1 MDPPHGLAPAGIVSF
16 ARCVQARNS
25 FLPTDRVV
33 RRLAA
38 ILAIDMVGY
47 SRHMEAD
54 EAGTI
59 ARQKV
64 HRQDTIDPILKEH
77 SGRVVKTM
85 GDGLLVEF
93 ASVVDAL
100 ECALRIQRGIAKL
113 EAKGPKDRRIQY
125 RAGINLGDIVID
137 GDDILG
143 DGVNI
148 AARLEALAEPG
159 GIFVSASVFEH
170 VVGKLNVAFDNLGEQ
185 QVKNIRKPVRI
196 YRVRLEIMTD
206 ASESEASGLSGGS
219 VKPSIAV
226 LPFQDMSPDRD
237 QEYFADGISEDIIT
251 DLARNQSFFVTARNS
266 SFTYKGKPVDVKQ
279 VAGELG
285 VRYVLEGSVRKGG
298 SRVRITAQLIDAT
311 TGNHVWAE
319 RYDRELDDIFSVQ
332 DEIAASIVGV
342 VAPELIGAEM
352 RRARRKDPAGMGA
365 WDLVMRANWHAWR
378 LTVEDNT
385 EAKKFAG
392 QAIGLDPRMARAHVV
407 HAMCDIWDVL
417 YGWSGN
423 PLKSLASAHEMAR
436 SAVELDPRDAEAH
449 TILGVV
455 TLFTRDFDDA
465 PRRLETALSLNANLA
480 FPYMWGGGYYAFTSE
495 PARARE
501 YLTRALR
508 LSPRDPANYW
518 TYAFFGLAD
527 FSEGHYEEAAE
538 WALKAMHLQQDFPT
552 AHRLLAASYSRRG
565 LTAQAEA
572 AIEGLLAIAPG
583 TTIARTRAGV
593 PWKDPAIMDRYLDAL
608 RNAGLPE

>member
-1 MDPPHGLAPAGIVSF
+1 
-16 ARCVQARNS
+16 
-25 FLPTDRVV
+25 LPTDRVV

-38 ILAIDMVGY
+38 VLAIDMVGY

-59 ARQKV
+59 ARQKA
-64 HRQDTIDPILKEH
+64 HRQEVIDPVLMEH
-77 SGRVVKTM
+77 AGRIAKTM

-93 ASVVDAL
+93 GSVVDAL
-100 ECALRIQRGIAKL
+100 ECAVRIQRGIAKI
-113 EAKGPKDRRIQY
+113 EAKVPKERRIQY

-159 GIFVSASVFEH
+159 GIFISASVFEQ

-196 YRVRLEIMTD
+196 YRVRLEIMAD
-206 ASESEASGLSGGS
+206 SMGSEASGLSGGA

-226 LPFQDMSPDRD
+226 LPFQDMSPERN
-237 QEYFADGISEDIIT
+237 QEYFADGIAEDIIT
-251 DLARNQSFFVTARNS
+251 ELARNQSFFVTARNS
-266 SFTYKGKPVDVKQ
+266 SFTYKGRSVAVKQ

-298 SRVRITAQLIDAT
+298 NRVRITAQLIDAT

-332 DEIAASIVGV
+332 DEITTSIVGV

-352 RRARRKDPAGMGA
+352 QRARRKDPAEMGA
-365 WDLVMRANWHAWR
+365 WDCVMRANWHAWR
-378 LTVEDNT
+378 LTEGHNA
-385 EAKKFAG
+385 EAKKFAT
-392 QAIGLDPRMARAHVV
+392 QAIGLDPRMARARVV

-417 YGWSGN
+417 YGWSEN
-423 PLKSLASAHEMAR
+423 PLKSLASAHDMAR
-436 SAVELDPRDAEAH
+436 RAVELDPRDAEAH

-465 PRRLETALSLNANLA
+465 PRRLETALQLNANLA
-480 FPYMWGGGYYAFTSE
+480 FPHMWGGGYYAFTSE
-495 PARARE
+495 SGKARE
-501 YLTRALR
+501 HLTKALR

-518 TYAFFGLAD
+518 TFAFFGLAD
-527 FSEGHYEEAAE
+527 FSDEHYEEAAE
-538 WALKAMHLQQDFPT
+538 WALKAIHLQQDFPT
-552 AHRLLAASYSRRG
+552 AHRLLAASYGQLG
-565 LTAQAEA
+565 LTEKAQSAL
-572 AIEGLLAIAPG
+572 EGLLAIAPG

-593 PWKDPAIMDRYLDAL
+593 PWKDPVVMDRYLNAL
-608 RNAGLPE
+608 RKAGLPE

>member
-1 MDPPHGLAPAGIVSF
+1 
-16 ARCVQARNS
+16 
-25 FLPTDRVV
+25 
-33 RRLAA
+33 
-38 ILAIDMVGY
+38 
-47 SRHMEAD
+47 
-54 EAGTI
+54 
-59 ARQKV
+59 
-64 HRQDTIDPILKEH
+64 
-77 SGRVVKTM
+77 
-85 GDGLLVEF
+85 
-93 ASVVDAL
+93 
-100 ECALRIQRGIAKL
+100 
-113 EAKGPKDRRIQY
+113 
-125 RAGINLGDIVID
+125 
-137 GDDILG
+137 
-143 DGVNI
+143 
-148 AARLEALAEPG
+148 
-159 GIFVSASVFEH
+159 
-170 VVGKLNVAFDNLGEQ
+170 
-185 QVKNIRKPVRI
+185 
-196 YRVRLEIMTD
+196 
-206 ASESEASGLSGGS
+206 

-392 QAIGLDPRMARAHVV
+392 QAIGLDPRMARAH
-407 HAMCDIWDVL
+407 
-417 YGWSGN
+417 
-423 PLKSLASAHEMAR
+423 HEMAR

-480 FPYMWGGGYYAFTSE
+480 FPYMWGGGYFAFTCE
-495 PARARE
+495 PSRARE

-552 AHRLLAASYSRRG
+552 AHRLLAASYSRLG

>member
-1 MDPPHGLAPAGIVSF
+1 M
-16 ARCVQARNS
+16 
-25 FLPTDRVV
+25 PTDRVV

-38 ILAIDMVGY
+38 VLAIDMVGY

-64 HRQDTIDPILKEH
+64 HRREVIDPVLKEH
-77 SGRVVKTM
+77 SGRIAKTM

-100 ECALRIQRGIAKL
+100 ECAVRIQRGIGKL
-113 EAKGPKDRRIQY
+113 EAKVPKQRRIAY

-159 GIFVSASVFEH
+159 GIFISASVFEQ
-170 VVGKLNVAFDNLGEQ
+170 VVGKLDIAFDNLGEQ

-196 YRVRLEIMTD
+196 YRVRLEIMAD
-206 ASESEASGLSGGS
+206 SMESQPGGS
-219 VKPSIAV
+219 SGAVKPAIAV
-226 LPFQDMSPDRD
+226 LPFQDMSPERD

-251 DLARNQSFFVTARNS
+251 ELARNQAFFVTARNS
-266 SFTYKGKPVDVKQ
+266 TFTYKGKSVDVKQ

-298 SRVRITAQLIDAT
+298 SRVRITAQLIDAS

-319 RYDRELDDIFSVQ
+319 RYDRELDDIFTVQ
-332 DEIAASIVGV
+332 DEITTSIVGV

-352 RRARRKDPAGMGA
+352 QRARRKDPAGMGA

-378 LTVEDNT
+378 LTVEDSA
-385 EAKKFAG
+385 EAKKFAT
-392 QAIGLDPRMARAHVV
+392 QAIGLDPRMARARVV

-436 SAVELDPRDAEAH
+436 AAVEIDPRDAEAH

-465 PRRLETALSLNANLA
+465 PRRLETALRLNANLA

-495 PARARE
+495 GAKARE
-501 YLTRALR
+501 HLTRALR
-508 LSPRDPANYW
+508 LSPRDPANCW
-518 TYAFFGLAD
+518 TYAFFGLAE
-527 FSEGHYEEAAE
+527 FSEERYEEAAE
-538 WALKAMHLQQDFPT
+538 WALKSIHLQPDFPT
-552 AHRLLAASYSRRG
+552 AHRLLAASYG
-565 LTAQAEA
+565 QKGDAAKAQAA
-572 AIEGLLAIAPG
+572 LEGLLAIAPG
-583 TTIARTRAGV
+583 TTIASTRAGV
-593 PWKDPAIMDRYLDAL
+593 PWKDPAIMDRYLGAL
-608 RNAGLPE
+608 RKAGLKEQ